1 MENMNKVRSN
11 LFLVCHFEKIL
22 VPPYVEASLSAIGI
36 WGKNIMAVIIFH
48 TLKIR
53 ICLDKTS
60 AFDGWCDVLTKT
72 AICPEYKQ
80 NKADIFGVI

>member
-36 WGKNIMAVIIFH
+36 WEKNIMAVISIH
-48 TLKIR
+48 TFKIR
-53 ICLDKTS
+53 ICLDNTS
-60 AFDGWCDVLTKT
+60 GFDGCCDVLTKT

-80 NKADIFGVI
+80 NKADICGVI